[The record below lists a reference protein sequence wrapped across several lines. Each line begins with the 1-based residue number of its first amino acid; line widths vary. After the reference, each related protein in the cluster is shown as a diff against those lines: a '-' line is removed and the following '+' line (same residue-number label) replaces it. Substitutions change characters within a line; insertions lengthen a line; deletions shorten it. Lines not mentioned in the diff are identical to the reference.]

1 MNIDEYSWPA
11 LSQRTER
18 KTGKIK
24 PFLLPDLTILFWV
37 NLQKALKL
45 LYKVSLLASRWNKLE
60 RMFSCPNSYYL
71 RDVIYLTCSDAIMLR
86 RHFCVKFIT

>member
-24 PFLLPDLTILFWV
+24 PVLLPDLTILFWV
-37 NLQKALKL
+37 NLQKAFKL
-45 LYKVSLLASRWNKLE
+45 LYQSQSSSKQMEQTRKNVFLSKLILPKRRDIPDLLRCDNV
-60 RMFSCPNSYYL
+60 M
-71 RDVIYLTCSDAIMLR
+71 
-86 RHFCVKFIT
+86 

>member
-24 PFLLPDLTILFWV
+24 PVLLPDLTILFWV
-37 NLQKALKL
+37 NLQKAFKL
-45 LYKVSLLASRWNKLE
+45 LYQSQSSSKQMEQTRKNVFLSKLILPKRRDIPDLLRCN
-60 RMFSCPNSYYL
+60 N
-71 RDVIYLTCSDAIMLR
+71 VT
-86 RHFCVKFIT
+86 

>member
-11 LSQRTER
+11 LSRRTER

-45 LYKVSLLASRWNKLE
+45 LYQSQSSSKQMEQTRKNVFLSKLILPMRHDIPDLLRCN
-60 RMFSCPNSYYL
+60 N
-71 RDVIYLTCSDAIMLR
+71 VT
-86 RHFCVKFIT
+86 

>member
-24 PFLLPDLTILFWV
+24 PFLLPDLNILFWV

-45 LYKVSLLASRWNKLE
+45 LYQSQSSSKQMEQTRKNVFLSKLILPKRRDIPDLLRCN
-60 RMFSCPNSYYL
+60 N
-71 RDVIYLTCSDAIMLR
+71 VT
-86 RHFCVKFIT
+86 

>member
-24 PFLLPDLTILFWV
+24 PVLLPDLTILFWV
-37 NLQKALKL
+37 NLQKAFKL
-45 LYKVSLLASRWNKLE
+45 LYQSQSSSKQTEQTRKNVFLSKLILPKRRDIPDLLRCDNV
-60 RMFSCPNSYYL
+60 M
-71 RDVIYLTCSDAIMLR
+71 
-86 RHFCVKFIT
+86 

>member
-45 LYKVSLLASRWNKLE
+45 LYQSQSSSKQMEQTRKNVFLSKLILPKRRDIPDLLRCN
-60 RMFSCPNSYYL
+60 N
-71 RDVIYLTCSDAIMLR
+71 VT
-86 RHFCVKFIT
+86 

>member
-45 LYKVSLLASRWNKLE
+45 LYQSQSSSKQMEQTRKNVFLSKLILPKRCDIPDLLRCN
-60 RMFSCPNSYYL
+60 N
-71 RDVIYLTCSDAIMLR
+71 VT
-86 RHFCVKFIT
+86 